1 MRAAAS
7 SRPFPVEPITVAAR
21 TAPVSE
27 RSTRIFASVPAPWA
41 SSSLGASGST
51 TLVARASTFGAEH
64 AAAGGAGRGSAVW
77 AGSAGARSA
86 PGPFGEP
93 KPVRLPL
100 PSPLTSIGAPLA
112 TAIVRGARTRFGRA
126 DRAGGGAAGNGGTTS
141 AGVRCRHARS
151 RILANHERRL
161 ARIRFARSRE
171 VRQERKRNVNGD
183 RRYKRDRDS
192 PPRSPDAAH
201 LSSNASKASVVTG
214 RRLPPRLARES

>member
-141 AGVRCRHARS
+141 AGVAYTLGYADGRRAPACAAGTRVRGSS
-151 RILANHERRL
+151 RITNGVSRG
-161 ARIRFARSRE
+161 FASLGRA
-171 VRQERKRNVNGD
+171 KCG
-183 RRYKRDRDS
+183 K
-192 PPRSPDAAH
+192 
-201 LSSNASKASVVTG
+201 NASAT
-214 RRLPPRLARES
+214 

>member
-1 MRAAAS
+1 MRPHRAGRFRS
-7 SRPFPVEPITVAAR
+7 SRSRSPP
-21 TAPVSE
+21 E
-27 RSTRIFASVPAPWA
+27 RRPSPRGPRE
-41 SSSLGASGST
+41 SSLRYPLLGPRRH
-51 TLVARASTFGAEH
+51 LEHPARRRWSREP
-64 AAAGGAGRGSAVW
+64 R
-77 AGSAGARSA
+77 RSA
-86 PGPFGEP
+86 PNTRRPGARVGARRFGPAPRAPDRPRGRLASRS
-93 KPVRLPL
+93 VRLPL

-214 RRLPPRLARES
+214 RRLPPRFARES